1 MLKKL
6 KLLLLATF
14 WISSALLAQEV
25 VLSDEFDNGDSKW
38 NTGWIDNA
46 TTSVTVAIDNT
57 GKLSGANSYKLTIT
71 KGGVEM
77 WRVQRVADLPLV
89 AGYKY
94 TLSFMAVA
102 SKNAKINA
110 LFEIKGSPYTK
121 YLNDTADV
129 TTTPQTFTYEMTA
142 TINVPDNQVKLHFGS
157 AYNDNTTIWIDKI
170 IVTRMP
176 DPSFVTL
183 WGSTPSRGDGW
194 PILNRQDTPPGN
206 AGMGADGPPPKW
218 ATIRGGFGR
227 TIEATTEK
235 AIVVTGQFEYEG
247 DGPGASYVPLR
258 YALTYWT
265 DEGQLIKQYTDSAR
279 WTGTGVHYGYEFTPR
294 SAGTDIANGAG
305 GAGTIWTINGGG
317 GWNSTWSNNGKP
329 LAIITQKP
337 ALAEIAAGKYDFAI
351 SVRPLP
357 DGTNE
362 IRWYMYHV
370 DKKYWFGGTV
380 IDPERVATK
389 FNGICF
395 GVGDGITTKMKA
407 FKLYSV
413 RVDLGSP
420 IEIPEAPW
428 QAYYIEDWGKF
439 VRFSPTAEFVPGDVV
454 GNAGVKGKDGGQIPS
469 NQGWTV
475 IRGAFKEP
483 ITATL
488 TKAIIVKGKI
498 RFEGAGPSTWSGLR
512 MGLFQ
517 HDSAGVLKNAN
528 TPDAAWSGKETF
540 AKGYLL
546 IPHSGAN
553 ELPSW
558 AAGGAGTL
566 GVVRNSNWI
575 STFGNNL
582 SLGVVTQKPSG
593 AIFNAGTYNFAI
605 SVQPKADGTKELR
618 FYIIKEDNS
627 YWWGGTFTDTTW
639 IPATFNG
646 ICFGLNGGNGAEN
659 NPLKGMYLEDV
670 MVDMGAPIEVPEAPW
685 QAYYIENWGKF
696 VRFSSTAE
704 FVPGDVV
711 GNAGIKAK
719 AGSSGITTGG
729 VWSSIRGGF
738 IEPVTATLKKAVI
751 VTGKIRFEGADPNT
765 WSALRYGIF
774 YHDSAKT
781 LQNKGTPDASWT
793 GRENYA
799 RGYLLTPQSDAN
811 ELPSWAA
818 GGAGHVGVV
827 RNGNWISTFGNN
839 LSLGPVYQ
847 KPSGARFSKGTYNFA
862 ISVQPKADG
871 TKELRF
877 YIVKEDNSY
886 WWGGTLIDT
895 TTIAPTFNGVCFSL
909 NSSNPIT
916 GMYLE
921 DVQVDMGDPIVVPE
935 APWQAYYV
943 ENWGFIGAKT
953 GGWKLTPG
961 DVIGNATI
969 SGNRKSY
976 GWSAVRGAFIDPVD
990 LTTKKALIVTGKM
1003 ELIGGGFEGWSSLRI
1018 GLTYN
1023 PNPGKLNQTEN
1034 GYEWSGSEA
1043 GNTGYLF
1050 IPHSGKNDLTAW
1062 GDGSSKGTVGVVV
1075 NNTWLETLGADNY
1088 VISDIRQKPKNAVAT
1103 AGMYNFAFSIQP
1115 KESGKTEVRFL
1126 ISKEGG
1132 SYNFGGIVLDNKNS
1146 VKKINSI
1153 NFALS
1158 NLANA
1163 VKLNLYDVQVDMGA
1177 PIVVPDSI
1185 VSVRELATGEIP
1197 TDYILSQ
1204 NYPNPFNPSTTI
1216 EFGLP
1221 KSEYVKLVVY
1231 DVLGRQVA
1239 ELVNDNL
1246 NAGYYKVNF
1255 DASNLSSGVYFYSL
1269 KAGDFVSVKKLILM
1283 K

>member
-6 KLLLLATF
+6 KLFILATF
-14 WISSALLAQEV
+14 WITSGLLAQEV
-25 VLSDEFDNGDSKW
+25 VLSDEFDNGDGKW

-46 TTSVTVAIDNT
+46 TTSVTVSIDNT

-77 WRVQRVADLPLV
+77 YRIQRNADLPLV
-89 AGYKY
+89 AGYRY
-94 TLSFMAVA
+94 VLSFMAVA

-110 LFEIKGSPYTK
+110 LFEINASPWTK

-142 TINVPDNQVKLHFGS
+142 TVNVPNNQVKFHFGS

-183 WGSTPSRGDGW
+183 WGSTPRGNGW
-194 PILNRQDTPPGN
+194 PILNRQDTPPGDG
-206 AGMGADGPPPKW
+206 GMGADGPPPRW

-227 TIEATTEK
+227 TLEATTQQ
-235 AIVVTGQFEYEG
+235 AVVVTGRFEYVGE
-247 DGPGASYVPLR
+247 GPGASYVPLR

-265 DEGQLIKQYTDSAR
+265 DEGQLVNRYTDSAK

-294 SAGTDIANGAG
+294 SNGADMANGNG
-305 GAGTIWTINGGG
+305 GSGTIWTIGGAA
-317 GWNSTWSNNGKP
+317 GWNSTYTNNGRP
-329 LAIITQKP
+329 LAAIEQEPT
-337 ALAEIAAGKYDFAI
+337 LAEIVAGVYDFAI
-351 SVRPLP
+351 SVQPLP
-357 DGTNE
+357 DGSNE
-362 IRWYMYHV
+362 IRWFMYHV
-370 DKKYWFGGTV
+370 DKKYWFGGIV
-380 IDPERVATK
+380 KDPDKVSTK

-407 FKLYSV
+407 FKLYGV
-413 RVDLGSP
+413 RAELGSP
-420 IEIPEAPW
+420 ITVPDAPW
-428 QAYYIEDWGKF
+428 QPYYVESWGKF

-475 IRGAFKEP
+475 IRGEFKKSH
-483 ITATL
+483 TATL
-488 TKAIIVKGKI
+488 TKALIVKGKI

-517 HDSAGVLKNAN
+517 HDSAGVLQNAN
-528 TPDAAWSGKETF
+528 SPNAAWSGKENF
-540 AKGYLL
+540 ANGYLL

-558 AAGGAGTL
+558 AAGGAGMA
-566 GVVRNSNWI
+566 GVVRNGNWI

-582 SLGVVTQKPSG
+582 SLGVVYQKPTG
-593 AIFNAGTYNFAI
+593 AIFKDGTYNFAI
-605 SVQPKADGTKELR
+605 SVQPKDNGTKELR
-618 FYIIKEDNS
+618 FYIIRDDNS
-627 YWWGGTFTDTTW
+627 YWWGGTLIDTTK
-639 IPATFNG
+639 ILPKFNG

-670 MVDMGAPIEVPEAPW
+670 MVDMGDPIVVPEAPW
-685 QAYYIENWGKF
+685 QPYYVENWGKL

-704 FVPGDVV
+704 FVPGDVI

-719 AGSSGITTGG
+719 EGSSGITTGG
-729 VWSSIRGGF
+729 VWSTIRGGF
-738 IEPVTATLKKAVI
+738 PEPITATTTKAVK
-751 VTGKIRFEGADPNT
+751 VTGKIRFEGGDPNT

-774 YHDSAKT
+774 YHDSAGT
-781 LQNKGTPDASWT
+781 LQNKGTPNATWS

-811 ELPSWAA
+811 ELPSWAF

-827 RNGNWISTFGNN
+827 RNGNWISTFGPN

-862 ISVQPKADG
+862 ISVQKKADG

-877 YIVKEDNSY
+877 FMIKEDNSY

-895 TTIAPTFNGVCFSL
+895 TTIAPTFNGVCFSI
-909 NSSNPIT
+909 NTSNPVT

-921 DVQVDMGDPIVVPE
+921 DVQVDYGDPITVPE

-943 ENWGFIGAKT
+943 ERWGFIGAKT

-961 DVIGNATI
+961 DVIGNVTI
-969 SGNRKSY
+969 SGDKKSF
-976 GWSAVRGAFIDPVD
+976 GWSTISGGFFDPID

-1003 ELIGGGFEGWSSLRI
+1003 ELVGGGFEGWSSLRI
-1018 GLTYN
+1018 GLSYI
-1023 PNPGKLNQTEN
+1023 PNPGRLNQTEN
-1034 GYEWSGSEA
+1034 GYEWSGPET
-1043 GNTGYLF
+1043 GITGYLF
-1050 IPHSGKNDLTAW
+1050 VPHSGRNEMLQWGKNKTP
-1062 GDGSSKGTVGVVV
+1062 GTVGAVV
-1075 NNTWLETLGADNY
+1075 NGTWFETSDTSSYA
-1088 VISDIRQKPKNAVAT
+1088 ITDIRQKPKNAVAS
-1103 AGMYNFAFSIQP
+1103 AGMYDFAFSVQP
-1115 KESGKTEVRFL
+1115 KENGKTEIRFF
-1126 ISKEGG
+1126 IHKEDG
-1132 SYNFGGIVLDNKNS
+1132 SYNFGGVVYDDKNS

-1163 VKLNLYDVQVDMGA
+1163 TKLNLYDVNVDMGN
-1177 PIVVPDSI
+1177 PITVPDTI
-1185 VSVRELATGEIP
+1185 VSVRTLAAEIP
-1197 TDYILSQ
+1197 SDYYLGQ

-1221 KSEYVKLVVY
+1221 KSENVKLIVY
-1231 DVLGRQVA
+1231 DLLGRVVA
-1239 ELVNDNL
+1239 ELVNENL
-1246 NAGYYKVNF
+1246 NAGNYKVKF
-1255 DASNLSSGVYFYSL
+1255 DATNLASGIYFYTL
-1269 KAGDFVSVKKLILM
+1269 KAGDFITTKKLMLM